1 PPPLSARREGKL
13 ARAGLSA
20 AGIVKTVLRKGESCR
35 VECGTDRRRTPGD
48 QCQGEVR
55 SVQLPGYALGV
66 AGCGAGQK
74 HQSKFADLHLVAVR
88 QHSPV
93 HRFTVDV
100 RAVEAADVDNL
111 EFAAYAPELGMPA
124 ADSDVIE
131 EDIAIRV
138 TPGGRGGPVEQD
150 PRAGV
155 RAALDH
161 QQPRALRQRLRTE
174 QLALGAGGGRRVLR
188 VGEVGTKR
196 RGPLPGDVFSPLVI
210 VVIGHPLRRH
220 QRATS
225 LPVKS
230 NASPNSMSMFSDIIS
245 PTFLPVTPPG
255 R

>member
-1 PPPLSARREGKL
+1 MSKRGAVI
-13 ARAGLSA
+13 A
-20 AGIVKTVLRKGESCR
+20 
-35 VECGTDRRRTPGD
+35 
-48 QCQGEVR
+48 
-55 SVQLPGYALGV
+55 LPGHACSV

-88 QHSPV
+88 QHRPV
-93 HRFTVDV
+93 HGFTVDV

-111 EFAAYAPELGMPA
+111 EFAAYAPELGMSA

-138 TPGGRGGPVEQD
+138 TTGRRGGPVEQE

-155 RAALDH
+155 RATLDH

-174 QLALGAGGGRRVLR
+174 QLALGAGGGRRLLR

-196 RGPLPGDVFSPLVI
+196 GGPLPGDVFSPLVI
-210 VVIGHPLRRH
+210 VVIGHPLLRH

-230 NASPNSMSMFSDIIS
+230 NASPSSMSMLSDIIS
-245 PTFLPVTPPG
+245 PTFCPSHRLGGDSPG
-255 R
+255 AEENSGHHCTEDESTDM

>member
-1 PPPLSARREGKL
+1 M
-13 ARAGLSA
+13 
-20 AGIVKTVLRKGESCR
+20 
-35 VECGTDRRRTPGD
+35 
-48 QCQGEVR
+48 
-55 SVQLPGYALGV
+55 QLPGHALSV

-88 QHSPV
+88 QHRPV
-93 HRFTVDV
+93 HGFTVDV

-111 EFAAYAPELGMPA
+111 EFAAYAPELGVPA

-138 TPGGRGGPVEQD
+138 TTGRRGGPVEQE

-188 VGEVGTKR
+188 VAEVGTKR
-196 RGPLPGDVFSPLVI
+196 RGPLPGDVVSPLVTCRYRSSAAPTPTCDI
-210 VVIGHPLRRH
+210 ATGEVERVTEFDEHVQRHHQLLRSAHHTAWAVIRPLLRRTL
-220 QRATS
+220 ATTAPKMNPPTWAKNATPLS
-225 LPVKS
+225 PVLEGW
-230 NASPNSMSMFSDIIS
+230 IS
-245 PTFLPVTPPG
+245 A
-255 R
+255 